1 MPRTVIGS
9 HSVERQHTQM
19 VCVTRFSSRHS
30 HRSTA
35 WQTIRY
41 LFRSFGGFDVHAPD
55 DFALARGAAQFKN
68 GRSRARPARDNEN
81 RWLTGPSSGL
91 LSGHHHS
98 SRHNDTSLR
107 VHHRQQ
113 NRDALSAAEVS
124 AKNCLEFLE
133 RPCKTFTGAP
143 GDNLGFQSSTSPS
156 AHLEHNSSITSVG
169 TTAACSPNCTTLRT
183 PGVYRICLAVLSKL
197 RVRKEICWKERGR
210 PLKNALLLPQRHI
223 HHRKKHAIY

>member
-19 VCVTRFSSRHS
+19 VCVTRFSIRHS

-55 DFALARGAAQFKN
+55 DFALARGAAQVPKT
-68 GRSRARPARDNEN
+68 GVHARVPLATMRTAGLPDRS
-81 RWLTGPSSGL
+81 LGL

-133 RPCKTFTGAP
+133 RPVQDLYG
-143 GDNLGFQSSTSPS
+143 S
-156 AHLEHNSSITSVG
+156 A
-169 TTAACSPNCTTLRT
+169 R
-183 PGVYRICLAVLSKL
+183 
-197 RVRKEICWKERGR
+197 
-210 PLKNALLLPQRHI
+210 
-223 HHRKKHAIY
+223 